1 MVERDFPWSSLH
13 SSSDSSSS
21 FRCSS
26 SFSVSIRH
34 SPSSPPSSVSLQRA
48 PFVLAL
54 PTSHLAMHPHVG
66 REWAPSLSWA
76 SFLEFYIVLVGTSS
90 NLPFRADPL
99 AGSPIALFIESH
111 RHTKRLATGLHPR
124 DIINSSSDLG
134 SLMTVFLPAR
144 LFLIARALVFLRNQ
158 PSSPLVTVD
167 WTNTFFISFRSDVF
181 SSAILSLSFL
191 FASLHSS
198 AYNDCSLMLPYLL
211 HVFTGNK

>member
-48 PFVLAL
+48 PSVLTL
-54 PTSHLAMHPHVG
+54 PTSEWYHLAMHPAQRAIVG
-66 REWAPSLSWA
+66 RSEWMPSLSWA

-99 AGSPIALFIESH
+99 AGNPIALFIESH

-134 SLMTVFLPAR
+134 SSESSCHRR
-144 LFLIARALVFLRNQ
+144 LDKYVLHLFSWQRCLFTCDFVAIFLIRITEFEGIQ
-158 PSSPLVTVD
+158 
-167 WTNTFFISFRSDVF
+167 
-181 SSAILSLSFL
+181 
-191 FASLHSS
+191 
-198 AYNDCSLMLPYLL
+198 
-211 HVFTGNK
+211 

>member
-48 PFVLAL
+48 PSVLTL
-54 PTSHLAMHPHVG
+54 PTSEWYHLAMHPAQRAIVG
-66 REWAPSLSWA
+66 RSEWMPSLSWA

-99 AGSPIALFIESH
+99 AGNPIALLIESH

-134 SLMTVFLPAR
+134 SSE
-144 LFLIARALVFLRNQ
+144 
-158 PSSPLVTVD
+158 SSCH
-167 WTNTFFISFRSDVF
+167 R
-181 SSAILSLSFL
+181 
-191 FASLHSS
+191 
-198 AYNDCSLMLPYLL
+198 
-211 HVFTGNK
+211 